1 MKNKTFTEDSKI
13 KIIEAIK
20 WLKTYNDL
28 FKKNLCYYEKIINY
42 LLSINLQSLHL
53 ETPILL
59 KDHMKTIEVLNDSGT
74 FSSSGMIIN
83 SNVESQCLSDETF
96 KLELCVAIK
105 FKD

>member
-1 MKNKTFTEDSKI
+1 
-13 KIIEAIK
+13 
-20 WLKTYNDL
+20 
-28 FKKNLCYYEKIINY
+28 
-42 LLSINLQSLHL
+42 
-53 ETPILL
+53 
-59 KDHMKTIEVLNDSGT
+59 MKTIEVLNDSGT